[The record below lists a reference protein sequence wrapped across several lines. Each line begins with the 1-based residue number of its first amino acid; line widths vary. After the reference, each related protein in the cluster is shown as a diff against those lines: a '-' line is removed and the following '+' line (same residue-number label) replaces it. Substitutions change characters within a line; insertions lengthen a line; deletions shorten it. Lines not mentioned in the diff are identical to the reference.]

1 MINQSFTPVKAP
13 IYRQATDQKV
23 RGSNP
28 CGRTTGLS
36 RLQFYK
42 KIPFRINH
50 DESFLEGFS
59 MILYANIESKI
70 DTNAE
75 IK

>member
-28 CGRTTGLS
+28 CGRTKRFERKTEILIWG
-36 RLQFYK
+36 
-42 KIPFRINH
+42 
-50 DESFLEGFS
+50 FLEYKS
-59 MILYANIESKI
+59 PATLIKSIWIL
-70 DTNAE
+70 DQ
-75 IK
+75 